1 MSGAAGLLGSG
12 AASAGRW
19 ALGTMALAALPA
31 MTTTQA
37 IIAAVIVVVLVI
49 LIWKFVK
56 FAFKI
61 ALIAAVAFG
70 VYLLLTTVFH
80 VL

>member
-1 MSGAAGLLGSG
+1 MDGAVGM
-12 AASAGRW
+12 GRW
-19 ALGTMALAALPA
+19 TAGPMALAALPA

-37 IIAAVIVVVLVI
+37 IIAAVIVVVLVV
-49 LIWKFVK
+49 LVWKFVK